1 MKHKIRPVNFKQL
14 EKRKCQRVL
23 FTKTALLKR
32 KYLSFPRAKFKGVS
46 HLGVSIV
53 LHLQF

>member
-1 MKHKIRPVNFKQL
+1 MSKGAFHKDSITQ
-14 EKRKCQRVL
+14 EKV
-23 FTKTALLKR
+23 
-32 KYLSFPRAKFKGVS
+32 LSFPRAKFKGVS